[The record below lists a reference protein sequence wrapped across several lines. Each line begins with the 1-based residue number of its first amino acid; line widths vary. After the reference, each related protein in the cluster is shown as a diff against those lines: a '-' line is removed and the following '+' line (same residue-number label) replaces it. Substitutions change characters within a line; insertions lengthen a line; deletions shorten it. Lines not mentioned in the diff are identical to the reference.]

1 MHDKT
6 KLVLRLMFT
15 INKVNEA
22 YIIISQKL
30 MFQGNEAEGKL
41 EQRTKGT
48 IYSNSAMLA
57 TLFRNRTF
65 FFLEP
70 GRHLAGMDTR

>member
-30 MFQGNEAEGKL
+30 MFQGNEAEG
-41 EQRTKGT
+41 
-48 IYSNSAMLA
+48 NW
-57 TLFRNRTF
+57 N
-65 FFLEP
+65 
-70 GRHLAGMDTR
+70 